1 MPHSLSDN
9 LRLNSFCDSTVVHFS
24 FFALKTRHSAS
35 HPTAEIQTDSLPEYS
50 LASPDATIYGRERSS
65 SSSFGTPKFV
75 KLALISLAKDDL
87 DGRGPIAL
95 LPLFAGTLLDLQVNA
110 AQRFGCEQFIFL
122 CPVTHGALLQKIDA
136 MKQQGLD
143 AEYVRSPS
151 DLVQFATDQDHIIYI
166 ADGILPNQEI
176 IDQLS
181 GPPQEMLFTVL
192 HAEEYQEFER
202 IDLNQ
207 RWLGIVSL
215 NAARLIAMID
225 IPDEWEIGSALLRTA
240 VQADCPR
247 AIISDRRM
255 GSGAISHIQSEISAA
270 QFTRRRLREMPAEKD
285 NFLNRFLLRPL
296 IKRSLPR
303 LWTKKAAP
311 QYLQIFSL
319 AAGLGGVL
327 TAVFGYAV
335 AALGLLFF
343 GSIAQFARI
352 SMMQFDSAAKSR
364 DWTSLALDVIV
375 ASAVAILVLR
385 ASNTTTLAPN
395 LVIFTVLLAHLAL
408 LRSGPANI
416 RLALVK
422 PDLRLVLLILLVA
435 SIFGPITYGVYLA
448 VLYSGLALVLDRYV
462 TRNSSQKPG
471 SRDA

>member
-1 MPHSLSDN
+1 M
-9 LRLNSFCDSTVVHFS
+9 
-24 FFALKTRHSAS
+24 
-35 HPTAEIQTDSLPEYS
+35 
-50 LASPDATIYGRERSS
+50 
-65 SSSFGTPKFV
+65 

-87 DGRGPIAL
+87 DGTGPIAL
-95 LPLFAGTLLDLQVNA
+95 LPLFAGTLLDLQIQA
-110 AQRFGCEQFIFL
+110 AQRFGCEKFIFL
-122 CPVTHGALLQKIDA
+122 CPVTHGALLQKIDE

-151 DLVQFATDQDHIIYI
+151 DLVQYASDQDHIVYI
-166 ADGILPNQEI
+166 ADGIIPNDEI
-176 IDQLS
+176 VGQLS
-181 GPPQEMLFTVL
+181 GAPQELLFTVL

-215 NAARLIAMID
+215 NAARLVAMID

-270 QFTRRRLREMPAEKD
+270 QYTRRKLREMPGEKD

-303 LWTKKAAP
+303 LWTRKAAP

-319 AAGLGGVL
+319 AAGLAGIA
-327 TAVFGYAV
+327 TAAFGYSIP
-335 AALGLLFF
+335 ALGLLFF
-343 GSIAQFARI
+343 GSVAQFART
-352 SMMQFDSAAKSR
+352 SMVQFDSVVKIR
-364 DWTSLALDVIV
+364 DWTAMALDVIV
-375 ASAVAILVLR
+375 ASGVAILLLQ
-385 ASNTTTLAPN
+385 ASDAITITPN
-395 LVIFTVLLAHLAL
+395 LVIFALLLAHLLL
-408 LRSGPANI
+408 LRGEPGNI
-416 RLALVK
+416 RLALIR

-435 SIFGPITYGVYLA
+435 SIFGPISYGIYAAA
-448 VLYSGLALVLDRYV
+448 VYSGLSLILDRYLAKK
-462 TRNSSQKPG
+462 SPKISG
-471 SRDA
+471 SRGE

>member
-1 MPHSLSDN
+1 M
-9 LRLNSFCDSTVVHFS
+9 
-24 FFALKTRHSAS
+24 
-35 HPTAEIQTDSLPEYS
+35 
-50 LASPDATIYGRERSS
+50 
-65 SSSFGTPKFV
+65 

-87 DGRGPIAL
+87 DGNGPIAL
-95 LPLFAGTLLDLQVNA
+95 LPLFAGTLLDLQIQA
-110 AQRFGCEQFIFL
+110 AQRFGCEKFIFL

-151 DLVQFATDQDHIIYI
+151 DLVQYASDQDHIVYI
-166 ADGILPNQEI
+166 ADGIIPNDEI
-176 IDQLS
+176 VGQLS
-181 GPPQEMLFTVL
+181 GAPQELLFTVL

-215 NAARLIAMID
+215 NASRLVAMID

-270 QFTRRRLREMPAEKD
+270 QYTRRKLREMPGEKD

-296 IKRSLPR
+296 IKRSLPK
-303 LWTKKAAP
+303 LWRRKAAP

-319 AAGLGGVL
+319 AAGLAGIA
-327 TAVFGYAV
+327 TAAFGYSI

-343 GSIAQFARI
+343 GSVAQFART
-352 SMMQFDSAAKSR
+352 SMVQFDSIVKIR
-364 DWTSLALDVIV
+364 DWTAMALDLIV
-375 ASAVAILVLR
+375 ASGVAILLLQ
-385 ASNTTTLAPN
+385 ASDAITLAPN
-395 LVIFTVLLAHLAL
+395 LVILTLLLAHLLL
-408 LRSGPANI
+408 LRAAPENI
-416 RLALVK
+416 RLALIR
-422 PDLRLVLLILLVA
+422 PDLRLILLVLLGA
-435 SIFGPITYGVYLA
+435 SIFGPISYGVYA
-448 VLYSGLALVLDRYV
+448 AALYSGLSLILDRYL
-462 TRNSSQKPG
+462 SKKPSKISG
-471 SRDA
+471 FEDE